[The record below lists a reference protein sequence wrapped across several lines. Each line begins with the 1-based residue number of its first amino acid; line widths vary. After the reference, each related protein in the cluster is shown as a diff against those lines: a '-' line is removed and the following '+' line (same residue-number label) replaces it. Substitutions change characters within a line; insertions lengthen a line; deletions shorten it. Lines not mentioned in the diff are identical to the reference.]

1 MWERK
6 QKKGL
11 EEMVLGTKVPLKS
24 INKLSYHLEIHQQ
37 EFHQLLMDFLEEKNS
52 SALSQASV

>member
-1 MWERK
+1 M
-6 QKKGL
+6 
-11 EEMVLGTKVPLKS
+11 LGTKVLLKS

-52 SALSQASV
+52 SALSQALLILS